1 MIRALV
7 RQWPRLGSGALGR
20 PRNPTTGASRRTE
33 RLANAARGCAL
44 TPFRQAVLTRQ
55 QRMLVVAHR
64 AEEKAYRPRDKPA
77 ADLGAQ
83 GERRMWLTWSFAA
96 AGLFGRGLDPS

>member
-7 RQWPRLGSGALGR
+7 RQWPRLGSGAQSH
-20 PRNPTTGASRRTE
+20 PRNLDEPNNGDKPPKGAFGKRGQGSR
-33 RLANAARGCAL
+33 ADAY
-44 TPFRQAVLTRQ
+44 RQAVLTRQ
-55 QRMLVVAHR
+55 QRTPGVAQS

-83 GERRMWLTWSFAA
+83 GE
-96 AGLFGRGLDPS
+96 